1 MPQPIEEYRKQ
12 RKRISD
18 IRRRLQKEGYEI
30 VELEELIKKPKKITE
45 GTIRRLSKIT
55 PQKLRKKYATEE
67 QKEAEREKRKEKRQ
81 VEHQKQK
88 EKREAKKQ
96 KIKEKEKVKRE
107 KQKEKEKE
115 RKQKLKE
122 KAKEKKKQEKAK
134 KKKPKKIKEKPKPKP
149 KPEEK
154 PKITDYMREPEDF
167 YGDEEEVKPHEP
179 YKPDEDYEYKE
190 DEEEQIQE
198 AEEAI
203 EALHNEIADIID
215 YSMADGKHIKDGAE
229 FNMHQLVDSAVNSV
243 GVQNAARNI
252 ENKWTD
258 IQEALFFLAEYSYD
272 EHEFTTG
279 MERLYALITSSK
291 ITTKI
296 AKDISKNF
304 NPHALNN
311 FYNSAQIN
319 SNEANLQIKD
329 DKQEDIYMKID
340 DYDRQEILRTVNE
353 IAEDI
358 YDRVIEGYDNRKSVD
373 SKLEYLGNDIDENL
387 DKTFDYV
394 TETTFKNRGKNNGNH
409 TENALKYSKLLNT
422 TYDVLRE
429 ANELNISPDDVM
441 LEAAANGLDFAVD
454 KETGEVR
461 DFSDLLKR
469 LAESMEK

>member
-1 MPQPIEEYRKQ
+1 MLPQPIEEYRKQ
-12 RKRISD
+12 RKRIAE

-55 PQKLRKKYATEE
+55 PQKLRKKYASEE
-67 QKEAEREKRKEKRQ
+67 QKEAEREKRKEKRKAEQ
-81 VEHQKQK
+81 EKQR
-88 EKREAKKQ
+88 EKREAKRQ

-107 KQKEKEKE
+107 KQKEKERE

-122 KAKEKKKQEKAK
+122 KAKEKKKQQKAK
-134 KKKPKKIKEKPKPKP
+134 KKKGKKIKDKPKPKP
-149 KPEEK
+149 KEK

-167 YGDEEEVKPHEP
+167 YGNEEEGKPYEP
-179 YKPDEDYEYKE
+179 YEPDEDYEYVE
-190 DEEEQIQE
+190 SEEEQIQE

-203 EALHNEIADIID
+203 EALHQEIDDIVD
-215 YSMADGKHIKDGAE
+215 YQQADGKHIKDGIE
-229 FNMHQLVDSAVNSV
+229 NRMHELVDRAVNSV
-243 GVQNAARNI
+243 GTSNAGKNI
-252 ENKWTD
+252 ERNWTE
-258 IQEALFFLAEYSYD
+258 IQEAIFMISEYSYD
-272 EHEFTTG
+272 EFEVMAG
-279 MERLYALITSSK
+279 LERLFSLVAEVK
-291 ITTKI
+291 ITTAL
-296 AKDISKNF
+296 AKEISKAYNEH
-304 NPHALNN
+304 NLNN
-311 FYNSAQIN
+311 YYKNSEIN

-358 YDRVIEGYDNRKSVD
+358 YDRVIDGSDNKKSVN
-373 SKLEYLGNDIDENL
+373 SKLEHLGNDIDLDL

-394 TETTFKNRGKNNGNH
+394 AETTFKNRGKSNGNH

-422 TYDVLRE
+422 AYDVLRE
-429 ANELNISPDDVM
+429 ANELDISPDDVM

-461 DFSDLLKR
+461 DFSDLLRR
-469 LAESMEK
+469 LGESMQK